1 MEDTDAV
8 TKNFVSD
15 LVKSKAGTNYVNKEL
30 AKNASNTYVD
40 NELANKADPSYV
52 NRKVI
57 DVTANYQKYV
67 DSQIEKILAGTLPEM
82 VTQTMKRVSE
92 NITCF

>member
-1 MEDTDAV
+1 VEDTDAV